1 MKVTQ
6 KSLKVGLPCS
16 INPMSVCISKAIS
29 INMLKET
36 SALLCLVKHDSIKI
50 VSQFADGQTNNVFD
64 SAFQKG
70 KSCPCNNIDGPGGYC
85 AGKWNEL
92 GPEIH
97 DLLYVTSKKVQ
108 FT

>member
-36 SALLCLVKHDSIKI
+36 SALLHLVKRDSN
-50 VSQFADGQTNNVFD
+50 SQSFADEQTNNVFD

-70 KSCPCNNIDGPGGYC
+70 KSCPCINIHGPGGHC
-85 AGKWNEL
+85 ADKWNEV

-97 DLLYVTSKKVQ
+97 DLLYV
-108 FT
+108 